1 MCSPPMLEMSKP
13 SIRTGSSSIPSASA
27 QRGQRLDPAGA
38 AVLAAQPVLVEGELG
53 VALGQLAQ
61 PPFVA
66 ALGGADLDRG
76 AAALAQR
83 LGEDARRGRAGRG
96 RR

>member
-1 MCSPPMLEMSKP
+1 MLAADVGDVEALDP
-13 SIRTGSSSIPSASA
+13 HRQLLHAERLA
-27 QRGQRLDPAGA
+27 QRGEALDPALA

-53 VALGQLAQ
+53 VALGELAQ
-61 PPFVA
+61 AAFVA
-66 ALGGADLDRG
+66 ALGGPHLDRR

-83 LGEDARRGRAGRG
+83 LGEQPRPGRAGRG